1 MSKDEIKIPKAT
13 LKRLPLYYRFVNTL
27 YNSNVER
34 VSSKELSEGLQID
47 SATIRRD
54 FSYFGELGKKG
65 YGYNV
70 NFLLNFF
77 KTTLQQDMITKVAII
92 GVGNLGTALV
102 NYNFSINDRMKIT
115 AAFDAN
121 DETIGRKIGK
131 IEVQDMKDFEK
142 VVKATGIQVV
152 ILTVPGSVAQDVANR
167 VTKAQIKGI
176 LNFTPERLNVPSGV
190 HVHHIDLGVEL
201 QSLIFFMK
209 NHQGDKYMFLGLAL
223 SGPVVIFLGIIAL
236 IIFGPKKLPEFG
248 RAMGT
253 SLKEFKDA
261 TDGIMKDHDDKDNK
275 DIK

>member
-1 MSKDEIKIPKAT
+1 MTKEDVKIPKAT

-27 YNSNVER
+27 YNSNVDR

-92 GVGNLGTALV
+92 GIGNLGTALV
-102 NYNFSINDRMKIT
+102 KYNFSINDRMKIT
-115 AAFDAN
+115 AAFDASP
-121 DETIGRKIGK
+121 DIIGK
-131 IEVQDMKDFEK
+131 KVGNLEVFDMKNFEK
-142 VVKATGIQVV
+142 IANETGIQVV
-152 ILTVPGSVAQDVANR
+152 ILTVPGNVAQDVANL
-167 VTKAQIKGI
+167 VTNAGINGI
-176 LNFTPERLNVPSGV
+176 LNFTPERLTVPHGV

-209 NHQGDKYMFLGLAL
+209 NH
-223 SGPVVIFLGIIAL
+223 
-236 IIFGPKKLPEFG
+236 
-248 RAMGT
+248 
-253 SLKEFKDA
+253 
-261 TDGIMKDHDDKDNK
+261 
-275 DIK
+275 